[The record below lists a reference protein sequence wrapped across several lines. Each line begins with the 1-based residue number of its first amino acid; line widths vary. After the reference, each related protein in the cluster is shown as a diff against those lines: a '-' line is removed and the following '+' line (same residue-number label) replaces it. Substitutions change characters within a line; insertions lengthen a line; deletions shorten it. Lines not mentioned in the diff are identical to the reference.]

1 MLQLCG
7 AAALEGVN
15 LVVGPRFAS
24 MKNIMELFLPRN
36 VDIKM
41 YIIVYTYIYICF
53 VCVFISDYI
62 EDLSNVHL
70 YLKFKCV
77 LSCTIHMSRP
87 GLSPPTSPS
96 DERPKGSQNPTGAW
110 TPNSPGGMATIV
122 STKKASQESGCLYLK
137 KNG

>member
-24 MKNIMELFLPRN
+24 MKKKHGIAPAAERGYQN
-36 VDIKM
+36 V
-41 YIIVYTYIYICF
+41 YNCVYIYIYVC

-62 EDLSNVHL
+62 EDLSNFHL

-77 LSCTIHMSRP
+77 LSICR
-87 GLSPPTSPS
+87 G
-96 DERPKGSQNPTGAW
+96 R
-110 TPNSPGGMATIV
+110 V
-122 STKKASQESGCLYLK
+122 
-137 KNG
+137 